1 MVLQFRKNT
10 GLFVSRSIFVLAF
23 VNLFSAL
30 AIASISSIWAIY
42 INSFV
47 NNTGITGLI
56 SAGLTLVSFVSYFF
70 FIPLVQKSRKS
81 ALFVY
86 SLILLC
92 ITYLLFFFNRNF
104 IIFLVLACVIT
115 AIYTIRVSVFGIIVR
130 DKSKR
135 GELSENE
142 GFIYTFL
149 NLGWVIG
156 PFVGGYIASFLGNNY
171 VFLFAFLLC
180 FAGLMTFIFSK
191 VNDSNRT
198 IKTDGDFF
206 RNFFEFFRD
215 RQRMSA
221 YLFRGGTFIWW
232 TLIYIFMPLYIIE
245 SGLGGIWVGYFLFA
259 VAVPLIVSEYIF
271 SKMAKHY
278 GYRKIFMTG
287 FFIAFVFA
295 IAAFF
300 SRDIYVDMLL
310 LIFAAFGIAMLE
322 PTTEAYFLEVSSRKD
337 INRFY
342 GPFNTSVD
350 VMQFIGK
357 VLAALMLFFFA
368 FEYLFLLFA
377 FFMLVMFVFAYRHK
391 NMK

>member
-1 MVLQFRKNT
+1 MVSQFRKNT
-10 GLFVSRSIFVLAF
+10 GLFVSRNIFVLAF

-30 AIASISSIWAIY
+30 AIASVSSIWAVY

-47 NNTGITGLI
+47 NSNWITGMI
-56 SAGLTLVSFVSYFF
+56 SAGLTFVSFVSYFL
-70 FIPLVQKSRKS
+70 FIPLVQKSKKS

-92 ITYLLFFFNRNF
+92 ITYLLFYFNQNF
-104 IIFLVLACVIT
+104 VIFLILACFIT
-115 AIYTIRVSVFGIIVR
+115 IVYTIRVSVFGIIVR

-156 PFVGGYIASFLGNNY
+156 PFIGGYIASFFGANY
-171 VFLFAFLLC
+171 VFLLAFLVC
-180 FAGLMTFIFSK
+180 FAALMTFAFSK
-191 VNDSNRT
+191 VKDNSQSKKVD
-198 IKTDGDFF
+198 DGFF
-206 RNFFEFFRD
+206 LNFAEFFKNKKRL
-215 RQRMSA
+215 SA

-245 SGLGGIWVGYFLFA
+245 NGLGEIWVGYFLFA

-271 SKMAKHY
+271 SKIAKHY

-287 FFIAFVFA
+287 FSIAFIFA

-300 SRDIYVDMLL
+300 SGNVYLDMFF
-310 LIFAAFGIAMLE
+310 LILAAFGIAMLE

-350 VMQFIGK
+350 VMQFTGK
-357 VLAALMLFFFA
+357 ILAALMLFFLP

-377 FFMLVMFVFAYRHK
+377 LFMAVMVLFTYKHK
-391 NMK
+391 DLR